1 MIHESNHQEASFNMQ
16 ASTSTAQSTARSA
29 AGVNRTLYSVLISIS
44 IVHLLNDSIQSV
56 IPAIFPILKESMSL
70 SYVQIG
76 LIAFALNVTASIM
89 QPLIGW
95 MTDAR
100 PFPYLL
106 PLGMGSTFL
115 GITLLAFASNFYLVL
130 FSVVLVGIGS
140 AVFHPEGSRVA
151 YLAAGGRRG
160 LAQSI
165 FQVGGNSG
173 QSIAPILTALI
184 FVPLGQFGAIYFT
197 VLAASAIIIQL
208 FIARWYQS
216 TIRLNPPMR
225 KVRSA
230 VRINP
235 AKRKRTI
242 LVLSVLVLIMFSK
255 SWFLAGITNYYPFFL
270 IEYFGL
276 KIEHAQIFIFVFL
289 VAGAIGTFLGGPL
302 ADRIGRRNVIWIS
315 VLGSIPFALI
325 LPIANMFWAYVL
337 LAIIGLVLMSSFSVM
352 IVYAQELLPGKVGMV
367 SGLFFGLSFGL
378 GGLGSIALGSLADLI
393 SIRFV
398 IGLSG
403 TLPVLGILAVLLPSD
418 KKLTA
423 WAEQED

>member
-1 MIHESNHQEASFNMQ
+1 MQ
-16 ASTSTAQSTARSA
+16 ASTSTAQSTARAA
-29 AGVNRTLYSVLISIS
+29 AGANRTLYSVLLSIS

-70 SYVQIG
+70 TYVQIG

-95 MTDAR
+95 MTDSR

-106 PLGMGSTFL
+106 PIGMGSTFM
-115 GITLLAFASNFYLVL
+115 GITLLAFANHFYMVL
-130 FSVVLVGIGS
+130 FAVVLVGIGS

-197 VLAASAIIIQL
+197 VLAAAAIIIQL

-216 TIRLNPPMR
+216 TIRLNPPVKKAR
-225 KVRSA
+225 AA
-230 VRINP
+230 VQINH
-235 AKRKRTI
+235 AKRKRII

-255 SWFLAGITNYYPFFL
+255 SWFLAGVTNYYPFFL
-270 IEYFGL
+270 IEYFGQ

-325 LPIANMFWAYVL
+325 LPMANMFWAYVL
-337 LAIIGLVLMSSFSVM
+337 LAILGLVLMSSFSVI

-378 GGLGSIALGSLADLI
+378 GGLGSIALGSLADLV

-398 IGLSG
+398 IELAG
-403 TLPVLGILAVLLPSD
+403 TLPVLGILAVMLPSD